1 MRERV
6 FADPIVITSG
16 NTKMFMPP
24 KHWIT
29 FFAALLAIIGTLDSP
44 TAEAQSGSR
53 YEALQRAQARSA
65 SSTRSTRSASPD
77 YRPPSARPLSATP
90 TRAVSPVPRGR
101 QNRPPQAA
109 SRVARFAGSRPVMN
123 GGPIL
128 QDEQLIVDDGYV
140 TDEYIGGD
148 GGCDSCGTPA
158 GAGGCASCLGDS
170 FFGAQGAC
178 DGRGGCPPG
187 TLDQCWLGML
197 GPFLRAGE
205 YGIGV
210 QGFRGPLYTINT
222 GDGNINIDDASF
234 GFYGQANYGVPLCK
248 LSCGLLS
255 GQIGVRNVITEFNGN
270 PFSSDNRNQ
279 LFFTAGIFR
288 RVDYGWQMGIVAD
301 ILHEEWY
308 TSTDLVQVRG
318 DLAWVYGGGGTL
330 GFRFAAGTQT
340 DTTQGIIV
348 DANGRPTNF
357 TGLFNEVI
365 DNYRFYYQTNYAGGG
380 YSELALGWTEDHAVL
395 AVDFDI
401 PMTEHTALQTG
412 FTYFLPG
419 DKTQRTQF
427 GGNAN
432 DAWNIYLGCV
442 YRPKGRNWY
451 RNYDRPLFNV
461 ADNGSMVIR
470 RQ

>member
-1 MRERV
+1 
-6 FADPIVITSG
+6 
-16 NTKMFMPP
+16 MFMPP

-29 FFAALLAIIGTLDSP
+29 FFATLVAVVGAFDWQ
-44 TAEAQSGSR
+44 TARAQSGSR
-53 YEALQRAQARSA
+53 YEALQRAQARPA
-65 SSTRSTRSASPD
+65 SND
-77 YRPPSARPLSATP
+77 YRPPSARPLSRSAAQS
-90 TRAVSPVPRGR
+90 RGQVPRGSR
-101 QNRPPQAA
+101 YA
-109 SRVARFAGSRPVMN
+109 SPASGRRVARFAGSRSVVG

-128 QDEQLIVDDGYV
+128 QDEQLVIEDAYVDDGYV
-140 TDEYIGGD
+140 DGGAGCD
-148 GGCDSCGTPA
+148 SCGSAAGVGGCDSCLGQSFFDSP
-158 GAGGCASCLGDS
+158 GGCLD
-170 FFGAQGAC
+170 
-178 DGRGGCPPG
+178 RGGCPPG
-187 TLDQCWLGML
+187 TLENCWLGML

-210 QGFRGPLYTINT
+210 QGFRGPVYTIADQNENT
-222 GDGNINIDDASF
+222 QTIDDASF
-234 GFYGQANYGVPLCK
+234 GFYGEANFGVPLCK
-248 LSCGLLS
+248 LSCGLVS

-279 LFFTAGIFR
+279 LFYTAGIFR
-288 RVDYGWQMGIVAD
+288 RVDYGWQMGVVAD

-318 DLAWVYGGGGTL
+318 DLGWVYGGGGTL

-348 DANGRPTNF
+348 DDTGRPTNF
-357 TGLFNEVI
+357 NGLFNKVI
-365 DNYRFYYQTNYAGGG
+365 DNYRFYYQNNYSGGG

-395 AVDFDI
+395 SVDFDI
-401 PMTEHTALQTG
+401 PMSEVTALQTG

-427 GGNAN
+427 GGNA
-432 DAWNIYLGCV
+432 DDVWNIYLGCV
-442 YRPKGRNWY
+442 YRPRGRGWY

-461 ADNGSMVIR
+461 ADNVSMVIR